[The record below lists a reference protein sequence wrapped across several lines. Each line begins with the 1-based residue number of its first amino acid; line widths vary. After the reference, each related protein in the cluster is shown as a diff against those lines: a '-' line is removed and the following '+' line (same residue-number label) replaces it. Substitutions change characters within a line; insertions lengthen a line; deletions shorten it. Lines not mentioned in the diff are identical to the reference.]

1 MASNGTVYIG
11 FKIETGKDGLQS
23 LIVDAKGLAKALE
36 ATVSESKKLHD
47 NFINFAAISTCIDS
61 VSNTLSS
68 LQAKTKEYS
77 DAYRAQV
84 EVERQLEQVMRNTMD
99 ARDEDIQSIKD
110 FCSAQQQIGVIGDEV
125 QLAGAQ
131 ELATYLELKSS
142 LKGLIPVMNDML
154 AQQYGYNA
162 TQENAAQIATMLGKV
177 MEGQTGAL
185 SRYGYKFDEAQEKI
199 LKYGSEADRVATL
212 VDVVSSSVGG
222 MNKQLAQTPTGH
234 MKQLE
239 NYLGDVKEQ
248 IGEFATM
255 VEPFITLGAGAMIA
269 TGSVIKLGKGTAV
282 AYKTMTSFKVVT
294 VATDKAMKA
303 LGVSSKFAAASIKAA
318 FISTGVGII
327 IFGIIEAFQY
337 LISTITDTADSVDK
351 LTDAQERAKRAAE
364 MTEEVI
370 EAEADARKNAV
381 SSLEL
386 YKSKLENFNGTKT
399 EEKKLVDE
407 LNNTYGDTMGYFSSV
422 AEWYQALIKNSEA
435 YCRQMV
441 AEAKARKIADH
452 IAELELNREK
462 VVRNEDGSQK
472 KYSTQAKVHRYQ
484 SMSGNVYESDS
495 PVFGAKDLGGVEGTS
510 DLDDAKKAYKGYGDQ
525 IKYAKE
531 QLEAVS
537 KEAANIKLPVIGSKT
552 KPDTGGKKDSKKDK
566 PVYTETPKN
575 LKQIG
580 DNKTILRERLQ
591 TASLEEAADINRQIE
606 ALDALEK
613 KYQEAGKS
621 VSYRPDASNLKEYE
635 DNIRYLDEQI
645 ATASVERAA
654 ELNREKKHWQELVD
668 VIRDAG
674 NITYRPDASNLKEY
688 EENVRY
694 LDEQIATASIERV
707 AELNREKK
715 QWQDLI
721 ETTRNAGLNNEKVF
735 NDQASTLAGIEDNIA
750 ILQER
755 LRNAS
760 IEEAAA
766 INQEIK
772 LWNTKADAIRNAGL
786 EAKSAFGVF
795 QQGWGTVKGLTGGIE
810 NLTSTLSG
818 DADAWTK
825 ITGIV
830 DGFIQIYEGIS
841 SVIAILEGL
850 SVITQANATAKEK
863 EAAATVAATA
873 AQTVQTGTAEAAAA
887 AQAPVIVANKGATQS
902 WLELAASEYMAAHA
916 AIPFAGFG
924 IGAGFTAAAT
934 SIVKGIGATPFAEG
948 GIVSGPTLGLVGE
961 YAGAK
966 SNPEVIAPLNKLK
979 EIIGE
984 PAGAPVIVGGR
995 IEADGRTLAV
1005 VLENYTRVSGK
1016 SGHRNK
1022 F

>member
-1 MASNGTVYIG
+1 MASNGTISIG
-11 FKIETGKDGLQS
+11 WKIETGKDGLKH
-23 LIVDAKGLAKALE
+23 LIVDAKGLQIALDGVV
-36 ATVSESKKLHD
+36 AESKQL
-47 NFINFAAISTCIDS
+47 NNSFVNFAAIATGIDS

-199 LKYGSEADRVATL
+199 LKYGSESERVATL

-222 MNKQLAQTPTGH
+222 MNRQLAQTRTGQ

-239 NYLGDVKEQ
+239 NTLGDIKEK
-248 IGEFATM
+248 IGEYATAI
-255 VEPFITLGAGAMIA
+255 EPIITLSAGAMIA
-269 TGSVIKLGKGTAV
+269 LGSIIKLKNAV
-282 AYKTMTSFKVVT
+282 VVTSQSITSFKVVT
-294 VATDKAMKA
+294 IATDKAMKA
-303 LGVSSKFAAASIKAA
+303 LGITSKFTEKCIKGVIA
-318 FISTGVGII
+318 STGVGLVIW
-327 IFGIIEAFQY
+327 GLIEAVEYFTS
-337 LISTITDTADSVDK
+337 STNDASDSVDK

-370 EAEADARKNAV
+370 EAEADARKNAL
-381 SSLEL
+381 STLEL

-399 EEKKLVDE
+399 EEKKIVDE

-441 AEAKARKIADH
+441 AEAKARKLADQV
-452 IAELELNREK
+452 AELELNREK
-462 VVRNEDGSQK
+462 IVRNEDGSQK
-472 KYSTQAKVHRYQ
+472 KYTKRRTQLKKG
-484 SMSGNVYESDS
+484 MSGQARMFTYDDYEESDLEKAQKS
-495 PVFGAKDLGGVEGTS
+495 YDDLTAQIHNAKD
-510 DLDDAKKAYKGYGDQ
+510 
-525 IKYAKE
+525 
-531 QLEAVS
+531 QLQAVS
-537 KEAANIKLPVIGSKT
+537 KEAASITLPVIGSKT
-552 KPDTGGKKDSKKDK
+552 KPDTGGEKDSKKDK

-606 ALDALEK
+606 NLDALEK

-654 ELNREKKHWQELVD
+654 ELNREKRHWQELVD

-715 QWQDLI
+715 QWQGLI

-755 LRNAS
+755 LRKAS
-760 IEEAAA
+760 FEEAAA

-786 EAKSAFGVF
+786 EAKSAFGIF

-850 SVITQANATAKEK
+850 SVITQANAAAKEG
-863 EAAATVAATA
+863 EAAATAAATA
-873 AQTVQTGTAEAAAA
+873 AQTAQTGTAEAAAA
-887 AQAPVIVANKGATQS
+887 AQAPVIVANKAATQS

-924 IGAGFTAAAT
+924 IGAGFTASAT
-934 SIVKGIGATPFAEG
+934 ALVKGIGATPFADG

-984 PAGAPVIVGGR
+984 PASAPVIVGGR
-995 IEADGRTLAV
+995 IVADGRNLAV
-1005 VLENYTRVSGK
+1005 VLENYTKISGK